1 MRRVL
6 FIFTLFIKHLVW
18 NSSVAQEL
26 QIKKHPL
33 FINTSLSTIV
43 NENYFVSP
51 SFSFGVGII
60 RFNQHY
66 LGINFSRYN
75 LQGLTNLTSF
85 YYDARIGTHPSANY
99 HGYYTVFDMHLK
111 YRCYSTGLFYA
122 KLHQFKSRK
131 ALFYASINI
140 MTVIPIALFEITP
153 SDYYL
158 VSSKPSLDLLL
169 KYNLFSKREKR
180 TYFRISPTFRY
191 NYISNI
197 NVYVAPNQDPWDHVT
212 KINSYNK
219 HLFLFGLSFELM
231 NVYKKQKITSTQY

>member
-33 FINTSLSTIV
+33 FLNTSLSTIV

-51 SFSFGVGII
+51 SFSFGIGII

-99 HGYYTVFDMHLK
+99 HGYYTVSDTHLK

-131 ALFYASINI
+131 ALFYTSINI
-140 MTVIPIALFEITP
+140 MTVIPITLFEITP
-153 SDYYL
+153 
-158 VSSKPSLDLLL
+158 
-169 KYNLFSKREKR
+169 F
-180 TYFRISPTFRY
+180 
-191 NYISNI
+191 
-197 NVYVAPNQDPWDHVT
+197 
-212 KINSYNK
+212 
-219 HLFLFGLSFELM
+219 
-231 NVYKKQKITSTQY
+231 